1 MLASIAGSIIGID
14 WALDDNEAGSGN
26 ALYPN
31 FMARVRAEEANRAT
45 YGIRVLEDP
54 HGLYT
59 SAARFEVDSIC
70 WALRQKTVRSVYDG
84 LIIEWRGT
92 KQYRCPPRRGMIYH
106 GVIYE
111 VDNDNALVLDAQ
123 GEPVVI
129 WKPTGGRRNEHFRL

>member
-1 MLASIAGSIIGID
+1 MLASIAGSLVGSD

-59 SAARFEVDSIC
+59 SAAR
-70 WALRQKTVRSVYDG
+70 LRWIRFAG
-84 LIIEWRGT
+84 
-92 KQYRCPPRRGMIYH
+92 RCDKRRCAASTMG
-106 GVIYE
+106 
-111 VDNDNALVLDAQ
+111 
-123 GEPVVI
+123 
-129 WKPTGGRRNEHFRL
+129 

>member
-1 MLASIAGSIIGID
+1 M
-14 WALDDNEAGSGN
+14 
-26 ALYPN
+26 
-31 FMARVRAEEANRAT
+31 
-45 YGIRVLEDP
+45 LEDP

-92 KQYRCPPRRGMIYH
+92 KQYRCQPRRGMIYQ
-106 GVIYE
+106 GIIYE

-123 GEPVVI
+123 GGEPVVI

>member
-1 MLASIAGSIIGID
+1 MLASSISGSLIGTD

-26 ALYPN
+26 ALYPD

-45 YGIRVLEDP
+45 YGIRVLHDP

-70 WALRQKTVRSVYDG
+70 WALRQKTIRGVYDG

-92 KQYRCPPRRGMIYH
+92 KQYRCEPRRGLIYQ
-106 GVIYE
+106 GVVYE
-111 VDNDNALVLDAQ
+111 VDNGNALVLDAQ

-129 WKPTGGRRNEHFRL
+129 WKHSYGRRKQ

>member
-1 MLASIAGSIIGID
+1 MLASISGSIIGTD

-26 ALYPN
+26 ALYPD

-45 YGIRVLEDP
+45 YGIRVLHDP

-70 WALRQKTVRSVYDG
+70 WALKRRETQSIYNGWV
-84 LIIEWRGT
+84 IEWCGT
-92 KQYRCPPRRGMIYH
+92 KQYRCEPRRGLIYQ

-111 VDNDNALVLDAQ
+111 VDNGNALVLDAQ

-129 WKPTGGRRNEHFRL
+129 WQPTGGRRKR

>member
-1 MLASIAGSIIGID
+1 MLASIAGSLVGSD

-92 KQYRCPPRRGMIYH
+92 KQYRCPPRRGLIYQ

-111 VDNDNALVLDAQ
+111 VDNGNALVLDAQ

-129 WKPTGGRRNEHFRL
+129 WQPTGGRRKR

>member
-1 MLASIAGSIIGID
+1 MLASIAGSIIGTD
-14 WALDDNEAGSGN
+14 WVLDDNEAGSGN

-45 YGIRVLEDP
+45 YGIRVLHDP

-92 KQYRCPPRRGMIYH
+92 KQYRCEPRRGLIYH

-111 VDNDNALVLDAQ
+111 VDNGNALVLDAQ

-129 WKPTGGRRNEHFRL
+129 WQPSYRRRK